1 MSVIKLLYIQYF
13 EKWTSVSIMCSII
26 DFATYQLTS
35 ALGTFCE
42 YMKIYRN
49 VSQQNLNLKG
59 IACLLNVKSQSW
71 RAKKLPSQGNYSS
84 NKIVVPM
91 KSPLVSKYFPKIQD
105 QVEII
110 ESG

>member
-1 MSVIKLLYIQYF
+1 
-13 EKWTSVSIMCSII
+13 MCSII
-26 DFATYQLTS
+26 DFETYQLTS
-35 ALGTFCE
+35 ALGTFCV

-49 VSQQNLNLKG
+49 VSQQKLNLRG
-59 IACLLNVKSQSW
+59 IKCKSKRWQ
-71 RAKKLPSQGNYSS
+71 AKKLPSQGNYSS

-91 KSPLVSKYFPKIQD
+91 KSPLVSKRFPKIQD